1 MRIGETILKLR
12 EEKKMSQEEFAEYF
26 HVTRQTISNW
36 EKAKSFPDLQ
46 TLVKISD
53 MAGVSVDAM
62 LRDNFEIVEQIDK
75 KIKHLK
81 IFKIATAIIA
91 VIILVGFSYFGVQNI
106 KQDNIVHTMETNLE
120 ELGFKKY
127 GNNYSLEDA
136 NFKYD
141 IYLFDRP
148 SAWKW
153 EQELNS
159 YEKFVV
165 GTYTKSNSDLLAEKV
180 KITIRKDDFTTL
192 SISRGDYTVDGVSPE
207 IRNYSLDK
215 NGEIKNVE
223 KMDKEDYKI
232 YTELQN
238 DIKKA
243 TKKMEEIYSQLY
255 GTF

>member
-1 MRIGETILKLR
+1 MRLGETILKLR

-36 EKAKSFPDLQ
+36 EKEKSFPDLQ

-81 IFKIATAIIA
+81 VYKIATAIIA
-91 VIILVGFSYFGVQNI
+91 VIILVGFSYFSVQNI

-120 ELGFKKY
+120 ELGFEKY
-127 GNNYSLEDA
+127 GNNYCLEDT
-136 NFKYD
+136 NFTYD
-141 IYLFDRP
+141 IYLFDRH

-159 YEKFVV
+159 YDKFVV
-165 GTYTKSNSDLLAEKV
+165 GTYTKSN
-180 KITIRKDDFTTL
+180 
-192 SISRGDYTVDGVSPE
+192 
-207 IRNYSLDK
+207 
-215 NGEIKNVE
+215 
-223 KMDKEDYKI
+223 
-232 YTELQN
+232 
-238 DIKKA
+238 
-243 TKKMEEIYSQLY
+243 
-255 GTF
+255 